1 MTHLKP
7 SLKPD
12 LFLPDEELKERPWA
26 LSHWPQSLHGYNLR
40 FILDYLCCMLGL
52 RLSGQS
58 VCPACM
64 GPWVQAS
71 ALHNQG

>member
-12 LFLPDEELKERPWA
+12 MFLPGEELKERPWA
-26 LSHWPQSLHGYNLR
+26 LSHWPQSLHGYSLR
-40 FILDYLCCMLGL
+40 FTLEYLCCMLGL

-58 VCPACM
+58 VCPACV

-71 ALHNQG
+71 VLQNQG